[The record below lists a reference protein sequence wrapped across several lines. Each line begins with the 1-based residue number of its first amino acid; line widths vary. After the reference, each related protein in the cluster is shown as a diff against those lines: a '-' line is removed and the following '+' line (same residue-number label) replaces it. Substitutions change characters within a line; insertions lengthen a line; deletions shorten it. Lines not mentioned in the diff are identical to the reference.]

1 VQTPWQ
7 LLPTAEMGTAQQEIP
22 VTKRTYFLAVAAVCC
37 IGAGFVQLGI
47 NQLDTATA
55 HQCKTH
61 DWPADKHDIHMDFCT
76 TYGYPTN

>member
-1 VQTPWQ
+1 VQT
-7 LLPTAEMGTAQQEIP
+7 LPSVLPPAEIGTALQEIP
-22 VTKRTYFLAVAAVCC
+22 VTKRIYFLAVAAFLCTA
-37 IGAGFVQLGI
+37 AGFVQLGI

-61 DWPADKHDIHMDFCT
+61 DWPADKHAIHMDFCT